1 MSRVRLHGFDAICV
15 SKNSSARNGF
25 VTKDCRQITIR
36 NTGAGIK
43 SDAAAVRRGTRCG
56 AFRRTNRLGGR
67 RGTGAAHRHRT
78 GCRHGR
84 GCGLCLLRGLDYER
98 LALNAGLCE
107 PPDSLIAPVAFRSV
121 SSAVLYPN
129 PLDCIF
135 SADCTGV
142 AVISI
147 ATGITTQ
154 IFYCIKVLFWSFQTK
169 VPAGIWIRNNFVYLC
184 FINR

>member
-1 MSRVRLHGFDAICV
+1 MRLVPTANIAGFPEFGQRKAKKVMSRVRLHGFDAICV

-84 GCGLCLLRGLDYER
+84 SRETMRALPASGARLRTAGPY
-98 LALNAGLCE
+98 AGLCD

-121 SSAVLYPN
+121 PSAVVCPDSGVF
-129 PLDCIF
+129 PLACYLRLSRCD
-135 SADCTGV
+135 
-142 AVISI
+142 AVCD
-147 ATGITTQ
+147 G
-154 IFYCIKVLFWSFQTK
+154 
-169 VPAGIWIRNNFVYLC
+169 YLP
-184 FINR
+184 